1 MEPERWRQVRE
12 VLARAIDA
20 PPDERSAVIA
30 RTCGDDRELGSEV
43 ESLLAADEAA
53 DAVLRGLRS
62 ALEDGWRDLGAEGEE
77 PPRPRA
83 GERFGAYVV
92 EREIGRGGMGE
103 VYLGRRADSAYEG
116 RVAIKVLP
124 RTAAGPELARRF
136 RQERQILASL
146 DHPNVARLLDAG
158 TSADGEP
165 FFVMEHVEGSAI
177 DEWCDRWRLP
187 VADRLRL
194 FLKVLDAVQA
204 AHRALVVHRDLKPPN
219 VLVTPAGAP
228 KLLDF
233 GIAKLLDAGAF
244 PQAAETTLT
253 ALRPMTL
260 THASPEQVTGAP
272 ITTATDVYGLGV
284 TLYQLLAGRLPYRDG
299 AALERAIVH
308 DEPLPASAAVTA
320 DAARDRGVEP
330 SQLRRLLAG
339 DLDVILQ
346 TALAKEPSRRY
357 GSAEAFAADLDR
369 HLRGLPVSAR
379 RPTFAYRTAKFVRR
393 NRLAA
398 ALGTVLAVSVLAF
411 AVSMAVLAG
420 RLASERD
427 RSETRR
433 LEAEAERDRAR
444 AEELEAEQVAELL
457 LDLFSEPD
465 PERSRGEQVTARE
478 ILDRGAERVTEELGD
493 QPQVQAAL
501 MDTIGQ
507 AYNHLGLFEAAAEP
521 LGRGLELRRRALGPE
536 HPDTL
541 ISLFHVAENV
551 QGLGDY
557 ERAVELY
564 RQTLDGRL
572 RALGPDSPEVAT
584 TLEMLAF
591 AVYNFKSDFSE
602 AESLLERALAIRRRN
617 RDDELGLA
625 ETLHRLAGIHE
636 VQRRPREAEVLFREA
651 RSIRLPLHGEDHP
664 DTLKSSKGVA
674 DALRV
679 QGRYAEAE
687 EMFRRVLEIERRVLG
702 SDHETH
708 AYTMTKL
715 GFAVLYQPGREA
727 EAESYFR
734 ESLRIR
740 REALG
745 ADHPAVMFS
754 LSNLAYCMEAQGRL
768 GEAETL
774 YRRALEN
781 ARRSFPP
788 GSHLTAHPLVGL
800 GDVLTARGATAE
812 AEVLLRE
819 ALDARR
825 AALGPDNPLTA
836 QAESSLG
843 ECLTVRGALDEAG
856 ALLRHAWE
864 IQSATPE
871 ENRTFLEKTR
881 RRLTRLE
888 EARGGS

>member
-30 RTCGDDRELGSEV
+30 RTCGDDRELWSEV

-204 AHRALVVHRDLKPPN
+204 AHRALVVHRDLKPAN

-284 TLYQLLAGRLPYRDG
+284 TLYQILSGRLPYRDG

-379 RPTFAYRTAKFVRR
+379 RPTFAYRAAKFVRR

-411 AVSMAVLAG
+411 ALSMALLAG
-420 RLASERD
+420 RLANERD
-427 RSETRR
+427 R
-433 LEAEAERDRAR
+433 AEAERDRAR

-478 ILDRGAERVTEELGD
+478 ILDRGAGRVTEELEG

-501 MDTIGQ
+501 LDTIGW
-507 AYNHLGLFEAAAEP
+507 AYNQLGLFEAAAEP
-521 LGRGLELRRRALGPE
+521 LERGLELRRRALGPE
-536 HPDTL
+536 HPETL
-541 ISLFHVAENV
+541 TSLFHVADNV
-551 QGLGDY
+551 RGQGDF

-564 RQTLDGRL
+564 RQTLDGQL

-617 RDDELGLA
+617 RDDEVGLA
-625 ETLHRLAGIHE
+625 ETLHRLAGIQE
-636 VQRRPREAEVLFREA
+636 VRRRTREAEALFREA
-651 RSIRLPLHGEDHP
+651 RAIRIRLQGEDHP
-664 DTLKSSKGVA
+664 ETLEASKGVA

-727 EAESYFR
+727 EAEGYFR

-754 LSNLAYCMEAQGRL
+754 LSNLGYCMEAQGRL
-768 GEAETL
+768 GDAETL

-781 ARRSFPP
+781 ARRSFPAP
-788 GSHLTAHPLVGL
+788 SHHTAHPLVGL

-812 AEVLLRE
+812 AETLLRE
-819 ALDARR
+819 ALDVRR
-825 AALGPDNPLTA
+825 TALGPDNPLTA

-871 ENRTFLEKTR
+871 ESRTFLEKTR
-881 RRLTRLE
+881 RRLARLE